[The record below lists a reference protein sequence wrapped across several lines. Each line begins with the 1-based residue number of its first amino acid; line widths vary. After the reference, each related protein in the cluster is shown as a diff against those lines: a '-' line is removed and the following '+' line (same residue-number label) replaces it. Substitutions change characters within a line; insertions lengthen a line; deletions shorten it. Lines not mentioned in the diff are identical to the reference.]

1 MFSFLLLKK
10 TVLLMFRVCLDQR
23 ALRVTQDYMVAME
36 QMDVMEFPD
45 HLDTLEKGGQ
55 KDLVKQQHITL

>member
-1 MFSFLLLKK
+1 
-10 TVLLMFRVCLDQR
+10 MFRVCLDQK
-23 ALRVTQDYMVAME
+23 ASRVTQDYMVAME